1 MYNSTFETL
10 PDGRVRL
17 NVLIA
22 GEIVRHDFV
31 DLIQLEKYY
40 KSCVTEKGLL
50 EEVME

>member
-1 MYNSTFETL
+1 MYNSTFENL

-22 GEIVRHDFV
+22 GEIIRHDFA
-31 DLIQLEKYY
+31 DMEQLEKYY

-50 EEVME
+50 EEVAE